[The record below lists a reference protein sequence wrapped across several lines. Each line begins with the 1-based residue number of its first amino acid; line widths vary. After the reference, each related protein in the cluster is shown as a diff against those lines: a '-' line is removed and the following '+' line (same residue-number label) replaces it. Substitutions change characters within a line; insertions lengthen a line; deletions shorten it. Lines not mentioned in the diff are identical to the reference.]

1 MTPKQQYYE
10 KAAATVIQ
18 NFKKRGIE
26 GYYCPTSKDAVAKA
40 MDFMDAPSV
49 VSWGGSMTLEEC
61 GMMEALQNSGHT
73 LLDRHSAA
81 TPEEKKELMSKIYVC
96 DYFFMSSNA
105 ITLDGQLVNIDGAG
119 NRVSCMAFG
128 PSTVIVM
135 AGMNKLVPDVKAG
148 MDRVRNMAAPPN
160 NIRLDHKTPCAV
172 TGKCEDCLSPE
183 CICSFMVVTR
193 RSHIPGR
200 IKVILIGEEL
210 GY

>member
-81 TPEEKKELMSKIYVC
+81 TPEE
-96 DYFFMSSNA
+96 
-105 ITLDGQLVNIDGAG
+105 
-119 NRVSCMAFG
+119 
-128 PSTVIVM
+128 
-135 AGMNKLVPDVKAG
+135 
-148 MDRVRNMAAPPN
+148 
-160 NIRLDHKTPCAV
+160 
-172 TGKCEDCLSPE
+172 
-183 CICSFMVVTR
+183 
-193 RSHIPGR
+193 SHFR
-200 IKVILIGEEL
+200 
-210 GY
+210 